1 MIRHTS
7 KQHLSTLTKEYAL
20 IVAGGK
26 GLRFGSSMPKQFL
39 GLNGKPIL
47 LHTINAFVRY
57 SSNIQIV
64 LVLPESE
71 ISIWEELALAH
82 KFDHPLTMAKGGESR
97 FQSVRNGLA
106 VIPDDAV
113 VAIHDGVR
121 PLVTAAV
128 IRDSFTLARIHG
140 SAVAS
145 VPLKES
151 LRIVH
156 GPENKETKSVDRS
169 LYRSIQ
175 TPQTFQS
182 AIIKKAY
189 TIDEDPSLTDDASV
203 AERAG
208 FAIHL
213 FEGRYDNIKITT
225 PGDLLVAEALLSQ
238 TGGL

>member
-1 MIRHTS
+1 MIRHIS

-26 GLRFGSSMPKQFL
+26 GLRFGSATPKQFL
-39 GLNGKPIL
+39 GLNGKPVL

-57 SSNIQIV
+57 SSGIQIV

-71 ISIWEELALAH
+71 IAIWEKLAITH
-82 KFDHPLTMAKGGESR
+82 KFDHPLTIVKGGDSR
-97 FQSVRNGLA
+97 FQSVRNGLT
-106 VIPDDAV
+106 VIPDDAI

-121 PLVTAAV
+121 PLVAASV

-151 LRIVH
+151 LRMVP
-156 GPENKETKSVDRS
+156 GTGNKESKSVDRS
-169 LYRSIQ
+169 LYRLIQ
-175 TPQTFQS
+175 TPQTFQCS
-182 AIIKKAY
+182 IIRKAY
-189 TIDEDPSLTDDASV
+189 TISEDPSLTDDASV

-208 FAIHL
+208 FPIHL
-213 FEGRYDNIKITT
+213 FDGRYDNIKITT
-225 PGDLLVAEALLSQ
+225 AEDLLIAEALLSQ
-238 TGGL
+238 TVGL